1 MDKLPIYLEVGPKR
15 AIAGALDWPGWC
27 VSGRDPQAAQ
37 AALRAAGP
45 RYAALLTGTRL
56 GFKAPK
62 SLEAFEVVERLKG
75 NATTDYG
82 VPGLAPRA
90 DAAPAT
96 PADLRRFE
104 KLLAAGWAGLQAAA
118 GAAQGHELTKGPR
131 GGGRS
136 REGILEHVL
145 GAQTSYLTSFGW
157 KLPGPLPPLTD
168 LPAAITT
175 LQAAAHDG
183 LAAFT
188 RGEIA
193 PKGPRGGQRWSARY
207 FVRRSLW
214 HIVDHVWEIENRL
227 PPAT

>member
-1 MDKLPIYLEVGPKR
+1 MDTLPVYLEVGAKR
-15 AIAGALDWPGWC
+15 ALAGALDWPGWC
-27 VSGRDPQAAQ
+27 VAGRDPQAAL
-37 AALRAAGP
+37 AALFAAGP

-56 GFKAPK
+56 GFTAPK
-62 SLEAFEVVERLKG
+62 RPEAFDVVETIKG
-75 NATTDYG
+75 NATTDFG
-82 VPGLAPRA
+82 VPGLAPQA

-104 KLLAAGWAGLQAAA
+104 KLLAAGWAGLQT
-118 GAAQGHELTKGPR
+118 AAQAAHGRELTKGPR

-136 REGILEHVL
+136 LDAILEHVI
-145 GAQTSYLTSFGW
+145 GAQASYLTSFGW

-168 LPAAITT
+168 LPAAIAT

-183 LAAFT
+183 LAAAAQ
-188 RGEIA
+188 GQIA
-193 PKGPRGGQRWSARY
+193 PTGPRGGKRWSPRY

-227 PPAT
+227 PPAP